1 MPVILGGLAFVIWGL
16 VPIYFEHLSNT
27 PPLIIL
33 AHRILWST
41 LLIAPVIFIKPRCL
55 SLANFNMRN
64 LLLASGAG
72 LLMNLSWLGFVYA
85 MTTGNVMAASLAFYI
100 TPVFVFVMGF
110 VFFGESLNRTQW
122 IAFVVMVLAIAVHV
136 YLDDRIP
143 VISLLIAVLFAG
155 YFSLKKL
162 VKLSTFESVFIEH
175 IAFAPIAV
183 IFIYFHGIPKID
195 IELAQ
200 LIGTAPLQL
209 VPVILLT
216 IAINHVPLNRISVL
230 QYLEPTLHLILAVW
244 VFHESVSSGQVYA
257 ASLILF
263 AIGVLCYESIRRK
276 NADYRLP

>member
-1 MPVILGGLAFVIWGL
+1 MPVILGGLAFIIWGL
-16 VPIYFEHLSNT
+16 VPIYFEHLSGT
-27 PPLIIL
+27 PPLVIL
-33 AHRILWST
+33 AHRVLWST
-41 LLIAPVIFIKPRCL
+41 VLIGMVVLIKPRWL

-64 LLLASGAG
+64 LLLTSGAG

-85 MTTGNVMAASLAFYI
+85 MTTGNVMTASLAFYI
-100 TPVFVFVMGF
+100 APVFVFIVGF
-110 VFFGESLNRTQW
+110 IFFGESLNRTQW
-122 IAFVVMVLAIAVHV
+122 IAFAVMVLAIAVHA
-136 YLDDRIP
+136 YLDGRIP
-143 VISLLIAVLFAG
+143 VISLLIAMLFAS

-175 IAFAPIAV
+175 IAFAPLAV

-209 VPVILLT
+209 APVILLT
-216 IAINHVPLNRISVL
+216 IAINHVPLNRISLL

-244 VFHESVSSGQVYA
+244 VFHESVSSGQIYA

-263 AIGVLCYESIRRK
+263 AIGILCYGNIRRG
-276 NADYRLP
+276 NADY